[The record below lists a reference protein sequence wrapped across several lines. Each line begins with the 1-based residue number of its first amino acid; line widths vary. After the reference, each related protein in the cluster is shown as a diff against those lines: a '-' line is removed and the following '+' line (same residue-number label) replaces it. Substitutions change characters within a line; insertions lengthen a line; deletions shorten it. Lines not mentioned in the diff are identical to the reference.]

1 MKLKATFALLIWIAP
16 LASPLLPSQ
25 AGCESACCMVE
36 VGACHSEM
44 FMWACAAMD
53 ASVAPLAVPAVVAP
67 HYMSHALPP
76 YSVRYTAGS
85 SANRPLALSGKG
97 EFART
102 FHPPQLIPLLI

>member
-16 LASPLLPSQ
+16 LASSLLPSQ
-25 AGCESACCMVE
+25 AACESVCCTVE

-53 ASVAPLAVPAVVAP
+53 AGVAPHVVPAVVSP
-67 HYMSHALPP
+67 QHISHALPP

-85 SANRPLALSGKG
+85 GANRPLALSGKA